1 MAKFSSNGGHFGY
14 LHFSKYVLSNIFN
27 YFVCRKG
34 FWRNNY
40 LFHGINIEKWP
51 FFVNFGPFWVILGHF
66 GPFLGTQNFLN
77 FAPCIILS
85 LVTFSHQLSCIN
97 IVLNAFFKSF
107 YSEIVN
113 FELNWGF
120 QRGQFL
126 LVQFF
131 GPKPPETC
139 L

>member
-1 MAKFSSNGGHFGY
+1 MGQKFRNTGY
-14 LHFSKYVLSNIFN
+14 LDMAIFLEFWAILS
-27 YFVCRKG
+27 
-34 FWRNNY
+34 
-40 LFHGINIEKWP
+40 
-51 FFVNFGPFWVILGHF
+51 HF

-85 LVTFSHQLSCIN
+85 LVTFSHQLSGIN

-120 QRGQFL
+120 LGVFEGPIFIGTIFL
-126 LVQFF
+126 
-131 GPKPPETC
+131 PETTWNMFIGSNYTPVQKSRDGPFFSFF
-139 L
+139 LAPFASLDLRPQ